1 MYHKRKQFIIIIY
14 LETSTKAIIRRYNLF
29 RGLDLPTF
37 LKYLDQKGRIKCTVI
52 ISKKKKKKW
61 RILYMMVLRLVQ
73 IDRELL
79 LKAAHHNKL
88 QTIEKISSKHVDSE
102 TFILTLQCL

>member
-1 MYHKRKQFIIIIY
+1 
-14 LETSTKAIIRRYNLF
+14 
-29 RGLDLPTF
+29 
-37 LKYLDQKGRIKCTVI
+37 
-52 ISKKKKKKW
+52 
-61 RILYMMVLRLVQ
+61 MMVLRLVQ